1 MPSGVLLIAG
11 FVYKVG
17 SMEWKK
23 LLLRAVIGKTYEQTN
38 NLCANSFACST
49 MVTTNATASTHCVP
63 HHIHMCDLC
72 AQ

>member
-1 MPSGVLLIAG
+1 MNTSDHPALEMPADVVNFTTGHHQKRGEETLMMPSGVLLQYA

-38 NLCANSFACST
+38 NL
-49 MVTTNATASTHCVP
+49 
-63 HHIHMCDLC
+63 
-72 AQ
+72 